1 MPDVVL
7 PALSDHRSAATNAF
21 APEAGLR
28 FSTFSVNEGEF
39 EFHLCSP
46 SMANPRRLL
55 EACCFETQ
63 GEKRVSLLLLVLAS
77 RQRWLAGC

>member
-1 MPDVVL
+1 MPDSESAL
-7 PALSDHRSAATNAF
+7 PALWDHCTAATRAF
-21 APEAGLR
+21 GGEAGLS
-28 FSTFSVNEGEF
+28 FSTFSVNESEF
-39 EFHLCSP
+39 QFVFP
-46 SMANPRRLL
+46 SMANRLL

>member
-1 MPDVVL
+1 
-7 PALSDHRSAATNAF
+7 LS
-21 APEAGLR
+21 
-28 FSTFSVNEGEF
+28 FSTFSVNES
-39 EFHLCSP
+39 EFHLFFP
-46 SMANPRRLL
+46 SMANRLL